1 MTKTLYSN
9 RLRIILA
16 EKNVTNHWLA
26 TEMGV
31 TDMTVSRWCTNRIQP
46 SISKLVQQMSKLLD
60 TEMEKFIDTSV
71 DPE

>member
-1 MTKTLYSN
+1 MAKKIYPN

-26 TEMGV
+26 TEMSV

-46 SISKLVQQMSKLLD
+46 SISQLVQMSKLLD

-71 DPE
+71 APE